1 MSLIIDVETTGLPQC
16 EGLPYGENPSYEE
29 LHMYDSA
36 RVVQVSMMLCNEHFE
51 QVEFK
56 DFIIKSDGFIIG
68 NEEFHGITNEIS
80 TTKGIPFSDI
90 VETLDT
96 YLKQISHI
104 VAHNANFDI
113 SILKSELYRLGMHSI
128 IAEITSKRILCTM
141 KHTKMIVKAK
151 NNYGIKYPSLAE
163 LYSFVFNSKI
173 ENAHNSKYDTINLH
187 KIVKSMYDSDQLKF
201 NEIICYTP
209 QVQKMIEET
218 DNIVKHDVQ
227 QPKVVSIIPDTIKF
241 TKFRM
246 NELRQKCKEKGIKG
260 YSRMNKQAII
270 NKLRKVTTI

>member
-1 MSLIIDVETTGLPQC
+1 MSLIIDVETTGLPIC
-16 EGLPYGENPSYEE
+16 EGLPYGENPPYDN
-29 LHMYDSA
+29 LQMYDSA

-51 QVEFK
+51 QVDFK
-56 DFIIKSDGFIIG
+56 DFIIKSNGFIIG

-80 TTKGIPFSDI
+80 ATKGIPFPEI

-113 SILKSELYRLGMHSI
+113 SIIKSELYRLGMHSI
-128 IAEITSKRILCTM
+128 IAEIASKRILCTM
-141 KHTKMIVKAK
+141 KHTKMIVKAR

-187 KIVKSMYDSDQLKF
+187 KIVKSMYDSNQLNF

-209 QVQKMIEET
+209 RVEKMIE
-218 DNIVKHDVQ
+218 KHDVQ
-227 QPKVVSIIPDTIKF
+227 QPEVVSIIPDTIDL

-246 NELRQKCKEKGIKG
+246 NELHQKCKEKGIKG

-270 NKLRKVTTI
+270 NKLRKVTTK

>member
-56 DFIIKSDGFIIG
+56 DFIIKSDGF
-68 NEEFHGITNEIS
+68 ITNEIS

-218 DNIVKHDVQ
+218 DTIVKHDVQ